1 MLKLKKHQLLFILIV
16 LLSIFLRFYKLGSIP
31 SGFHHDEVSQAYNA
45 YAIGTTGHDRY
56 GEYFPILFRSFGS
69 YQPPIFT
76 YLAPIPIL
84 LLGNTVFA
92 ARFLSALSGVIV
104 VIFTFLIVVE
114 LSKEKYK
121 YNLGLIAAFI
131 VTISPWAIQFSRRVV
146 EGNLGL
152 AIFLIS
158 LFLFI
163 RSLKVPKLLPWAAL
177 IMGISTQ
184 AYYSERIAST
194 LFLPIFLAIF
204 WEHYFKYKKLIFF
217 ALFLFGLT
225 QLPHLWIL
233 TTGAYAR
240 RFAQVS
246 YFNNDPGD
254 LPRIIYL
261 LLEFTKH
268 FLSYISP
275 RNLFSDIG
283 SDLGRVSPDLGVF
296 YSWLFIPFL
305 VGIVNFLKQEKG
317 LFFKL
322 ILILAP
328 ISLVSA
334 SLTGD
339 VFYPLRILEFL
350 WIVSIIISLGILVI
364 LNSVKNKILGF
375 GLFGILIIYS
385 LIAFYISHA
394 VLLKYETQEYMAD
407 SYIKLNEYLKRY
419 DDKKIIIDSG
429 RDFAI
434 GVRLAYFRK
443 FSADKMASYLKPQ
456 LTSDYYSSE
465 VNLRE
470 VYKIDNILV
479 RPIIWE
485 EDPCLE
491 NTILIGDTLAIS
503 EKQAKEH
510 NLTEAFDVATSDK
523 KVVIRAYLTN
533 HDINCKAGNSIF
545 IYSN

>member
-1 MLKLKKHQLLFILIV
+1 MLKLKKHQLLFILII
-16 LLSIFLRFYKLGSIP
+16 LLAIFLRFPKLGSIP
-31 SGFHHDEVSQAYNA
+31 LGFHHDEVSQAYNS
-45 YAIGTTGHDRY
+45 YALATSGHDRY

-69 YQPPIFT
+69 YQPPVYT
-76 YLAPIPIL
+76 YLAPIPIFF
-84 LLGNTVFA
+84 LGNTVFA
-92 ARFLSALSGVIV
+92 ARFLSALSGIIV
-104 VIFTFLIVVE
+104 AIFTFLIVLE
-114 LSKEKYK
+114 LTKEKYK
-121 YNLGLIAAFI
+121 YSLSLIAALI
-131 VTISPWAIQFSRRVV
+131 VAISPWAIQFSRRAV

-152 AIFLIS
+152 SIFLIS

-163 RSLKVPKLLPWAAL
+163 RSLKQPKLLPWAAL

-194 LFLPIFLAIF
+194 LFLPIFLGIF
-204 WEHYFKYKKLIFF
+204 WKHYFKYKRLVFF

-254 LPRIIYL
+254 LPRVVYL
-261 LLEFTKH
+261 IVEFSKH

-283 SDLGRVSPDLGVF
+283 SDPGRVSPDLGVF

-305 VGIVNFLKQEKG
+305 AGLVNFLKQEKG
-317 LFFKL
+317 LFFRF

-328 ISLVSA
+328 ISLVAA

-364 LNSVKNKILGF
+364 LNSVKNKIIGF
-375 GLFGILIIYS
+375 SFFGILIIYS

-407 SYIKLNEYLKRY
+407 SYIKLNEYLEKY
-419 DDKKIIIDSG
+419 NDKKIIIDSG

-434 GVRLAYFRK
+434 GVKLAYFRK

-470 VYKIDNILV
+470 VYIIDNILV
-479 RPIIWE
+479 RPLIWE
-485 EDPCLE
+485 EDPCQE
-491 NTILIGDTLAIS
+491 NTILVGDILAIS
-503 EKQAKEH
+503 DSQAKEH
-510 NLTEAFDVATSDK
+510 DLTSLFDIKTDDQ
-523 KVVIRAYLTN
+523 KVVLRAYSTN
-533 HDINCKAGNSIF
+533 HDLNCKPHLLGS
-545 IYSN
+545 